1 VLPQGL
7 FSLRGN
13 SSVSEIL
20 DSIALRAQSQV
31 FTPLSQSALSCQNT
45 MNRRPSFP
53 VLAALTGAALS
64 QPLSTVA
71 QEAAKNVIPYLDD
84 QPVRARHG
92 MVVSVHHLASDA
104 GLEVLREGG
113 NAVDAAVAT
122 GFALAVVHPGAGN
135 LGGGGFMLF
144 RAHDGHATFIDYREK
159 APLAATET
167 MYQDAN
173 GNVLPEESPE
183 GSVLG
188 YRSIGTPGSVA
199 GLVHAE
205 KKYGK
210 LGLRRVMA
218 PSIKLASEGFIL
230 TAEEAHELTDPDL
243 AKFPDSK
250 RIFQRDGQLYK
261 EGETFK
267 QPELARTLQR
277 IAVDSDTFYHGAMA
291 HELVAELKK
300 GGALLTLDDLAQ
312 YTVVERA
319 PVSGAFHNYTVIS
332 APPPSSGGIVMLS
345 ALNIL
350 EGLDLSKM
358 GDRSP
363 QSIHLIAEAYRRAY
377 MDRAD
382 YLGDPDYNT
391 IPTTQLTSKK
401 YAEAWRASID
411 PNAATPSGSLVRPS
425 GFLPP
430 APTTPGQRHESNN
443 TTHYSVVDSEGN
455 AVSVTTTLNDT
466 FGSHV
471 TAGSLGF
478 LLNDEMDDFA
488 SKMGVPNMFGLIQG
502 PANAIAPGKRPLSSM
517 TPTIVLEDGKLRY
530 VLGSPGGARIIT
542 TVANIFLSAAEGGL
556 NIQQAVDAPRFHHQ
570 YQPDKLFLEPGF
582 PPETI
587 AALQARGY
595 TLTVSERHW
604 SNGECIAIDPKTGE
618 LLGGQDH
625 RSHYGKASGY

>member
-1 VLPQGL
+1 
-7 FSLRGN
+7 
-13 SSVSEIL
+13 
-20 DSIALRAQSQV
+20 
-31 FTPLSQSALSCQNT
+31 
-45 MNRRPSFP
+45 MNRRPLFP
-53 VLAALTGAALS
+53 VLAAVAGVALLHS
-64 QPLSTVA
+64 LPAHA
-71 QEAAKNVIPYLDD
+71 QEAKKKVIPYLDE
-84 QPVRARHG
+84 QPVRAKHG

-104 GLEVLREGG
+104 GLEVLRGGG

-122 GFALAVVHPGAGN
+122 GFALAVVHPSAGN
-135 LGGGGFMLF
+135 LGGGGFMLI
-144 RAHDGHATFIDYREK
+144 RTHDGNDIFLDYREK

-167 MYQDAN
+167 MYQDAH
-173 GNVLPEESPE
+173 GNVLPEESLE
-183 GSVLG
+183 GSVIG
-188 YRSIGTPGSVA
+188 YKSIGTPGSVA

-210 LGLRRVMA
+210 LGLQRVVA
-218 PSIKLASEGFIL
+218 PAIKLAAEGFVL
-230 TAEEAHELTDPDL
+230 TAEEAEELTDPDL

-250 RIFQRDGQLYK
+250 RIFQRDGNLYK
-261 EGETFK
+261 EEETFK

-277 IAVDSDTFYHGAMA
+277 IAADPDSFYHGALA
-291 HELVAELKK
+291 HELVNELQK
-300 GGALLTLDDLAQ
+300 GGALLTLEDMAQ
-312 YTVVERA
+312 YTVEERT
-319 PVSGAFHNYTVIS
+319 PITGKFHNYTVIS
-332 APPPSSGGIVMLS
+332 APPPSSGGIVLMS

-350 EGLDLSKM
+350 EGFDLAKL
-358 GDRSP
+358 GDRSA
-363 QSIHLIAEAYRRAY
+363 QWIHLITEAYRRAY

-382 YLGDPDYNT
+382 YLGDPDYNP
-391 IPTTQLTSKK
+391 IPVSQMTAMK
-401 YAEAWRASID
+401 YADAWRASID
-411 PNAATPSGSLVRPS
+411 TKAATASTALVRPE

-430 APTTPGQRHESNN
+430 APKTPGQRRHESNQ

-488 SKMGVPNMFGLIQG
+488 AKEGVPNIYGLIQG

-517 TPTIVLEDGKLRY
+517 TPTIVLEDGKLRF

-542 TVANIFLSAAEGGL
+542 TVANIFLSASEGGL

-570 YQPDKLFLEPGF
+570 YQPDKLFLEAGF
-582 PPETI
+582 SAETM

-595 TLTVSERHW
+595 SLAVSEHHW

-625 RSHYGKASGY
+625 RSHYGKAAGY